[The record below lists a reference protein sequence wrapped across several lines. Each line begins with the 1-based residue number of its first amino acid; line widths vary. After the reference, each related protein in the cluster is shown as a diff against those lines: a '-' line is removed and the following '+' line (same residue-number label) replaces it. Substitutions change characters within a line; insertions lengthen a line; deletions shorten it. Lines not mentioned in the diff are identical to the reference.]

1 MIRTKLLFHNW
12 SNKFLLKHL
21 HILKCAG
28 VMNVFTK
35 IEGNLRI
42 FMLGESME
50 TMPTSY
56 MIIFLHDKSLFFH
69 LRLPDVQQRCLAKGF
84 TPDQFDACLGEYE
97 DLNVWQINSN
107 RTKITFVQWEKI
119 KCPKRRSETSGG
131 HCSWI
136 IWDIFYSVGLHRCT
150 HCFFSMCLAVLKCFT
165 LILGTKNLFFFSLVN
180 IL

>member
-1 MIRTKLLFHNW
+1 MINPF
-12 SNKFLLKHL
+12 
-21 HILKCAG
+21 
-28 VMNVFTK
+28 
-35 IEGNLRI
+35 
-42 FMLGESME
+42 
-50 TMPTSY
+50 
-56 MIIFLHDKSLFFH
+56 FFH

-119 KCPKRRSETSGG
+119 KFPKRRSETSGG

-150 HCFFSMCLAVLKCFT
+150 HCFFFNVSCSFEMFYFNFRYKIT
-165 LILGTKNLFFFSLVN
+165 FFFFTCKYSLTQVSH
-180 IL
+180 L